1 MPPASVES
9 RRLAVA
15 ALALVSVLAAA
26 ARPIVA
32 AAEVA
37 SPTLEGPVAGSG
49 KPFIA
54 STTFD
59 LAEVG
64 YQQAEYF
71 ISGTA
76 SAFTSAAPLTSD
88 GRWTATPGETAAY
101 KTRVLVDRPAS
112 AKGFNGTVIVE
123 WLNVSGGLDASPD
136 WTGAHTELIRD
147 GFAWMGVS
155 AQYAGVEGGGALLPI
170 VNLPL
175 KTVDPARYGSLVH
188 PGDSFSYDI
197 FSQAA
202 QAIRHPT
209 GASPLGDLGVKRV
222 IAAGESQ
229 SAFRLVTYIDAV
241 HPLAEV
247 YDGFLVHSRGA
258 GGAIGAPLS
267 ESPQPSIPV
276 PSPALIRIDLRAP
289 VLTFETETDLTFLGF
304 YAARQRDSRRV
315 RLWEVAGTAHADT
328 YLVVTGPTDLGNS
341 PAAAGVVITAAPVP
355 GIITCGA
362 PINSG
367 PQHFVLN
374 AAFAALDRW
383 VQTGKPPARAPRL
396 RVAAGPPRTITR
408 DARGNARGGIRTP
421 QVDVPIAA
429 FAGEQN
435 GSIICPRFGATT
447 LFDAATLASLCPSH
461 RAYVARFDKATR
473 DAVRA
478 GFLLK
483 PDAKL
488 LRRWAAGSNVG
499 G

>member
-1 MPPASVES
+1 MSRASVES
-9 RRLAVA
+9 GRLGVAV
-15 ALALVSVLAAA
+15 LTLVSVLAAA

-32 AAEVA
+32 AAEVP
-37 SPTLEGPVAGSG
+37 SPTLEGPVTGGG

-59 LAEVG
+59 LALVG
-64 YQQAEYF
+64 YEQAEYF

-88 GRWTATPGETAAY
+88 GRWTVTPGETAGY
-101 KTRVLVDRPAS
+101 KTRVLVHRPTS
-112 AKGFNGTVIVE
+112 PKEFNGTVVVE

-136 WTGAHTELIRD
+136 WTDAHTELIRD

-155 AQYAGVEGGGALLPI
+155 AQYAGVEGGGTILGI
-170 VNLPL
+170 VDLPL

-188 PGDSFSYDI
+188 PGDSFSYDL

-209 GASPLGDLGVKRV
+209 GASPLGDLEVKRV

-241 HPLAEV
+241 HP
-247 YDGFLVHSRGA
+247 
-258 GGAIGAPLS
+258 
-267 ESPQPSIPV
+267 
-276 PSPALIRIDLRAP
+276 

-304 YAARQRDSRRV
+304 YSARQRDSRRL

-328 YLVVTGPTDLGNS
+328 YLLVTGGADLGHS
-341 PAAAGVVITAAPVP
+341 PAAADIVITSAPVP
-355 GIITCGA
+355 GIITCGT

-374 AAFAALDRW
+374 ASFAALDRW
-383 VQTGKPPARAPRL
+383 VRTRKPPARAPRL

-435 GSIICPRFGATT
+435 GSIICRLFGTTT
-447 LFDAATLASLCPSH
+447 LFDAATLASLYPSH

-473 DAVRA
+473 NAVRA

-488 LRRWAAGSNVG
+488 LKRWARGSDVG
-499 G
+499 R